1 MKDLIQRE
9 EKECQY
15 KTSEVTLMAETEVVL
30 RTAFQEEINQKEVTL
45 ETVSSKISY
54 HAELKAVSAVAS
66 MRPTEALA
74 SAKF

>member
-1 MKDLIQRE
+1 ME

-15 KTSEVTLMAETEVVL
+15 KTSEVTLMAEMEVVL

-54 HAELKAVSAVAS
+54 HAELKAVG
-66 MRPTEALA
+66 
-74 SAKF
+74 K

>member
-15 KTSEVTLMAETEVVL
+15 KTSEVTWMAEMEVVL

-74 SAKF
+74 SVKF

>member
-1 MKDLIQRE
+1 MKDLIQME

-15 KTSEVTLMAETEVVL
+15 KTSEETWMAEMEVVL

-54 HAELKAVSAVAS
+54 HAELEAAS
-66 MRPTEALA
+66 
-74 SAKF
+74 K

>member
-15 KTSEVTLMAETEVVL
+15 KTSEVTWMAEIEVVL
-30 RTAFQEEINQKEVTL
+30 QTTFQEEINQKEFTL

-54 HAELKAVSAVAS
+54 HAELGAVS
-66 MRPTEALA
+66 
-74 SAKF
+74 K

>member
-15 KTSEVTLMAETEVVL
+15 KTSEVTLMAEMEVVL

-45 ETVSSKISY
+45 ETVSSKISH
-54 HAELKAVSAVAS
+54 HAELEAAS
-66 MRPTEALA
+66 
-74 SAKF
+74 K

>member
-1 MKDLIQRE
+1 ME

-15 KTSEVTLMAETEVVL
+15 KTSEVTLMAEMEVVL

-54 HAELKAVSAVAS
+54 HAELEAAS
-66 MRPTEALA
+66 
-74 SAKF
+74 K